1 MSDKIADNP
10 SFKNIEEQLTGLGCM
25 SRLIPW
31 MFTKEQRQQIK
42 EMREDLDS
50 IRTIPDRFNA
60 LYMNLGWI
68 YYGGINADILR
79 KCIELG
85 ENGELDKGEETLIN
99 FYNGDIRY
107 LVFPLRNLAGFKE
120 RYALLEKA
128 LDDYRDKRYH
138 SCVPIFLMIIDG
150 AVNQVLKKNQGLFAQ
165 DIDLTLYDSEVGHK
179 CGLMSLI
186 KILSKNRK
194 KTTTD
199 PIYVP
204 YRNGILHGMDV
215 CYDNVLVATKALST
229 LFAVAEWIRQCLD
242 DKHKVPQ
249 PNVHLDSDNTYQEFK
264 ESCEKS
270 KRLAVTKR
278 LLNQWTPRD
287 FSKTDFSSYCISDGS
302 PEQRAI
308 QFMDLYIH
316 KNYGKMAEMLID
328 YSGKSASVMAGKIRS
343 WINDTQCLDYQITGI
358 VDNSPAISEIIFLVK
373 LSINDSIRSIEVKT
387 RLIYQ
392 TDRTNTNVLVRGE
405 QGGEWYIIDGVLS
418 DIHCKAN
425 INDN

>member
-31 MFTKEQRQQIK
+31 KFTKEQLQCIK
-42 EMREDLDS
+42 EMRKDFDS
-50 IRTIPDRFNA
+50 MRIIPDRFNA
-60 LYMNLGWI
+60 LYMNLGWV

-79 KCIELG
+79 ECIALG

-99 FYNGDIRY
+99 FYNGDIRH

-120 RYALLEKA
+120 RYTLFEKA

-138 SCVPIFLMIIDG
+138 SCIPIFLMIIDG

-165 DIDLTLYDSEVGHK
+165 DVDLTLYDSEVGHK
-179 CGLMSLI
+179 YGLMSLV

-194 KTTTD
+194 KTTID

-204 YRNGILHGMDV
+204 YRNGIMHGMDV

-229 LFAVAEWIRQCLD
+229 LFAVAEWIRHCLD
-242 DKHKVPQ
+242 DKHKAPQ
-249 PNVHLDSDNTYQEFK
+249 LDTSIDFDIICQEVK

-270 KRLAVTKR
+270 KRLAVAKQ
-278 LLNQWTPRD
+278 LLNQWAPRD
-287 FSKTDFSSYCISDGS
+287 FSKTDFSSYGISDDS
-302 PEQRAI
+302 PEQRAL
-308 QFMDLYIH
+308 QFMDLYSH
-316 KNYGKMAEMLID
+316 RNYGKMAEMLID
-328 YSGKSASVMAGKIRS
+328 YSGKSVSVMAGKIRS
-343 WINDTQCLDYQITGI
+343 LINNIQCLDYQIIDI
-358 VDNSPAISEIIFLVK
+358 VDNSPAISEIIFVVK
-373 LSINDSIRSIEVKT
+373 LSINDSIRSVEVKI

-405 QGGEWYIIDGVLS
+405 PGGEWYIIDSVLS
-418 DIHCKAN
+418 DIFCKAN
-425 INDN
+425 FNDH